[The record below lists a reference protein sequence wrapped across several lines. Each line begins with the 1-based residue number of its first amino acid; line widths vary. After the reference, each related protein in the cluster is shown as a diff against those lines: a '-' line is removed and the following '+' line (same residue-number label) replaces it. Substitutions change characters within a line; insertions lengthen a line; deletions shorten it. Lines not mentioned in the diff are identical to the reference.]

1 MDSTWRSARDPSLRL
16 KSGCAQDDASF
27 RFKVEPL
34 PGIDIR
40 YRAIKNRLM
49 SEMPLWMAKWSI
61 QIIEAVVV
69 LATIAI
75 ILLRGRA
82 SEPAK
87 FKKLEKWFD
96 RLARKKTESV
106 ILVGVLVLT
115 IRAALIPVLG
125 IPSPLTQDEFSY
137 LLAADT
143 FAHGRW
149 TNPPHP
155 MWVHFETFHVIQHP
169 TYMSMYPP
177 GQGAALALGE
187 RLGHPWI
194 GQLLV
199 TAAMCS
205 ALCWML
211 QAWLPPGWALLGGLL
226 ALLRLGILSDW
237 MNTYWGGAL
246 AGLGGALIFGALPR
260 IKRYVRVRDALLLA
274 LGLVILANTRPYE
287 GLIFSLPIAAW
298 LLVWLIKQPQT
309 VLPVAVGR
317 VVVVIL
323 VVLAVGM
330 GTIGYYD
337 YRATGDPFLMPHH
350 LNRSTYSQAK
360 YFLWQKPQSVPAY
373 HHAVMREFYNNELQY
388 FEKGLSVTGFLRHAG
403 EKIQLFWGFF
413 LGPVLTIPLF
423 AFPWI
428 IHDRRIRFPL
438 IAGGVFVLG
447 LAVETWT
454 APHYFAPATCILY
467 LVLLQCLR
475 HLRFWRPRAK
485 PVGAALV
492 RAVPLICLAMVVLRV
507 AAVLTHVKIEPP
519 WPRGNQARAQIEQRL
534 EKSPGRHLVLV
545 RYSVNHNPDNEWVY
559 NAADIDHAKV
569 VWARDM
575 GERDNQELLNY
586 YRDRDVWLLTADESP
601 PTLSSIAPESH
612 PSGPQS

>member
-1 MDSTWRSARDPSLRL
+1 MTIKLHY
-16 KSGCAQDDASF
+16 
-27 RFKVEPL
+27 

-75 ILLRGRA
+75 ILLRGQA
-82 SEPAK
+82 SEPAR
-87 FKKLEKWFD
+87 FKQLEQWFN
-96 RLARKKTESV
+96 RLARRKAESV

-199 TAAMCS
+199 TAALCS

-260 IKRYVRVRDALLLA
+260 IKRSVRARDALLLA

-287 GLIFSLPIAAW
+287 GLIFSLPVAAS
-298 LLVWLIKQPQT
+298 LFAWLIKQPQR

-317 VVVVIL
+317 VVVPIL
-323 VVLAVGM
+323 IVLAAGIAA
-330 GTIGYYD
+330 IGYYD
-337 YRATGDPFLMPHH
+337 YRTTGDPFLMPHH
-350 LNRSTYSQAK
+350 LNRSTYSQAQ

-403 EKIQLFWGFF
+403 EKIQLFWAFF
-413 LGPVLTIPLF
+413 LGPALTIPLF

-475 HLRFWRPRAK
+475 HLRFWRLRAK

-507 AAVLTHVKIEPP
+507 TAVLAHVKIEPP
-519 WPRGNQARAQIEQRL
+519 WPRGNQARAQIEQKL
-534 EKSPGRHLVLV
+534 ERSPGMHLVLV

-559 NAADIDHAKV
+559 NVADIDHAKV

-575 GERDNQELLNY
+575 GERDDQELLNY
-586 YRDRDVWLLTADESP
+586 YRDRDVWLFTADESP
-601 PTLSSIAPESH
+601 PVLSRIAPGPH